1 MSNRKGGEDMSENES
16 LSLSDDFYNLSLNQ
30 VIKEIAKMLLGDL
43 KTELEPE
50 LEPDVIRFSAKKGI
64 KMTLKW
70 ERLKCLVSIKKDKE
84 GQFRVVTFDL
94 R

>member
-1 MSNRKGGEDMSENES
+1 MSNKKGGEDMSENES

-50 LEPDVIRFSAKKGI
+50 IEPDVIRFSAKKGI
-64 KMTLKW
+64 KMTLRW
-70 ERLKCLVSIKKDKE
+70 ERLKYLVFIKKNTSGKMC
-84 GQFRVVTFDL
+84 VVTFDL
-94 R
+94 C